1 MGQEQL
7 QLFNIFIQNR
17 FNIPGAPF
25 IQGPQRRSGHVFCNH
40 AAHFE
45 KSAVGPF
52 VGCYAGTAK
61 QGKPQSYRR
70 RNHCHGLHN
79 QFLCAGMI
87 ECGVHQPV
95 NPNVRDDNAKAAD
108 RR

>member
-7 QLFNIFIQNR
+7 QLFNIFIQNC
-17 FNIPGAPF
+17 FYVPGAPF

-45 KSAVGPF
+45 KSAIGPF

-61 QGKPQSYRR
+61 QGKPQSYGHC
-70 RNHCHGLHN
+70 NHCHGLHN
-79 QFLCAGMI
+79 QSLRAGMI

-108 RR
+108 CR